1 MIELKQKIEQFG
13 KQIDEI
19 IALAQPEKLYIFLSE
34 LQQFA
39 EKDGKEYPEIYYYLG
54 TGYGEYIS
62 LLIRDGKTKSD
73 PQVLTNRNKA
83 FRFFRCAIDSI
94 EKSVLND
101 PRLFYRILTNYA
113 NCLDTAGRVIEALR
127 LYRMILDMNPSFS
140 IARGN
145 YGRSLQ
151 FLANMVNDSG
161 HHNELHCYAYQ
172 AYKVAVEVDDSEIYE
187 EAKRS
192 FQGSVVYYEKSP
204 IADII
209 KKPIKNK
216 KYSLGNKQESKYR
229 RWCLENH
236 LFLNPLN
243 EVQEFE
249 SAFAHDPL
257 TITTI
262 VELDPDKRINVDP
275 PRWFAMLNQLKEEFV
290 YSRYLCYTSFENSDE
305 IHLADKNVTLSLGG
319 FDYASYSI
327 RIEQIKSA
335 FRLLYS
341 MLDQICFF
349 ANDFWDIRLRER
361 DADAK
366 HLVKKENYPYD
377 NVAMTSLYW
386 VLSEFYDVFGNDE
399 DPAEKNLC
407 TLRNAMEHKFVKVL
421 SFGEDDKT
429 LSIKNDQF
437 YHIKQDQLKN
447 NTLRYLRLV
456 RESLMYLVYAVG
468 INESRKGKQE
478 KSISLSVQDYPDELK
493 R

>member
-1 MIELKQKIEQFG
+1 MSELKLRITQYG
-13 KQIDEI
+13 KQIDELMDSAEI
-19 IALAQPEKLYIFLSE
+19 DKLEEFLTELEKFIGE
-34 LQQFA
+34 TGN
-39 EKDGKEYPEIYYYLG
+39 DYPEIYYYLG
-54 TGYGEYIS
+54 TGYGVYSS
-62 LLIRDGKTKSD
+62 LLIRNGRAKTDHEVMSS
-73 PQVLTNRNKA
+73 RNKA
-83 FRFFRCAIDSI
+83 FRFFRRALDSI
-94 EKSVLND
+94 DKSVLND

-113 NCLDTAGRVIEALR
+113 NCLDSAGRVIEALR
-127 LYRMILDMNPSFS
+127 FYRMILDINPKFS

-145 YGRSLQ
+145 YGRALQ
-151 FLANMVNDSG
+151 YLANMVNDGG

-172 AYKVAVEVDDSEIYE
+172 AYKTAVAAEDPEIYE
-187 EAKRS
+187 DAKES
-192 FQGSVVYYEKSP
+192 FRESADDYEKSHV
-204 IADII
+204 ADII

-216 KYSLGNKQESKYR
+216 KYSLGNKEESKYR

-243 EVQEFE
+243 ELQELE

-262 VELDPDKRINVDP
+262 VELERDNRTNSAP
-275 PRWFAMLNQLKEEFV
+275 PRWFAMLNQLKEEYV
-290 YSRYLCYTSFENSDE
+290 YARYLCYSSLESPDK
-305 IHLADKNVTLSLGG
+305 IHMADKEVTLSHGS

-327 RIEQIKSA
+327 RIEQMKSA

-349 ANDFWDIRLRER
+349 ANDFWHIGLRER
-361 DADAK
+361 NADAK

-399 DPAEKNLC
+399 DPPEKNMC
-407 TLRNAMEHKFVKVL
+407 TLRNAIEHKFVKVL

-429 LSIKNDQF
+429 LSIKDDQF
-437 YHIKQDQLKN
+437 YHITEEQLKN
-447 NTLRYLRLV
+447 NTLRLLRLV

-468 INESRKGKQE
+468 INESQKGKLD
-478 KSISLSVQDYPDELK
+478 KCISLNIQDYPDELK